1 MHLGGESAQVKGTRS
16 LKNFEHARGFLLRVQ
31 GRQEVTGGS
40 DGKESACSAGNLSS
54 RRSLPWVRKIPWRRK

>member
-16 LKNFEHARGFLLRVQ
+16 LKNFENARGFLPRVQ
-31 GRQEVTGGS
+31 GWQEVIGGS
-40 DGKESACSAGNLSS
+40 DGKESACSAGDLGS